1 MNFITEIVSFIIPL
15 VINFSLIGL
24 LVTIGAAIA
33 GKLSQGLLPRVRYV
47 LSIIVFLFA
56 IVAPIFATFQNERVL
71 SNSLDSPVFSSS
83 TNSEAVIV
91 QNVNQTTPAP
101 ATKQLDYLVVLLEE
115 NGLGSFLFYVWIAGA
130 VLLLTRELAGHF
142 FLYRIRRDWKE
153 ASEPFR
159 STLNLSKNERIFVHE
174 KAAPSTVGLWHP
186 IVILSSDLLSKLPS
200 EEINLIVQH
209 ELAHARWR
217 DPLVNTLL
225 RLIRA
230 VFWLNF
236 ALWYLES
243 VIRVEREA
251 AADYTAV
258 ITVSKYSDISQTAT
272 EFAASLVSL
281 AVMLKQDTL
290 RQHYKFITTQL
301 GENCLETRVRRLL
314 MLSVPLTRAR
324 IFSAAVIFTA
334 CLCGIRVIPMA
345 SKPLEKNQSIVSQ
358 NIPVPL
364 GSVFNKIVRDEPTK
378 TNDSEQIK
386 TSRTSENEPP
396 SGKRKSASQIQSVLP
411 NPEIVLAKTAIK
423 GTERKVASEEG
434 NKSSSDA
441 DVEANLHRIV
451 SREVDRAVNQS
462 VERSVAREKSRI
474 NY

>member
-1 MNFITEIVSFIIPL
+1 
-15 VINFSLIGL
+15 
-24 LVTIGAAIA
+24 
-33 GKLSQGLLPRVRYV
+33 
-47 LSIIVFLFA
+47 
-56 IVAPIFATFQNERVL
+56 
-71 SNSLDSPVFSSS
+71 
-83 TNSEAVIV
+83 
-91 QNVNQTTPAP
+91 
-101 ATKQLDYLVVLLEE
+101 
-115 NGLGSFLFYVWIAGA
+115 
-130 VLLLTRELAGHF
+130 
-142 FLYRIRRDWKE
+142 
-153 ASEPFR
+153 
-159 STLNLSKNERIFVHE
+159 
-174 KAAPSTVGLWHP
+174 
-186 IVILSSDLLSKLPS
+186 
-200 EEINLIVQH
+200 
-209 ELAHARWR
+209 
-217 DPLVNTLL
+217 
-225 RLIRA
+225 
-230 VFWLNF
+230 
-236 ALWYLES
+236 
-243 VIRVEREA
+243 
-251 AADYTAV
+251 
-258 ITVSKYSDISQTAT
+258 
-272 EFAASLVSL
+272 
-281 AVMLKQDTL
+281 
-290 RQHYKFITTQL
+290 
-301 GENCLETRVRRLL
+301 